1 MKRKLSI
8 LITFLLLS
16 YADSIACDCGYLGG
30 FALCN
35 QIADLVVY
43 GKVIGYDSIGTYDQ
57 PDNPYSMK
65 FEIIEKIRGIESR
78 KILIVFGD
86 NGADCRPYINEFKP
100 NSEWILALNNFNG
113 DYEISDCGE
122 FYLPVKNGKVEGQIF
137 GRGRT
142 FDDKNYSYSI
152 LRNVVNNPQD
162 YPLYKGKKVIRKD
175 NTGLEYL
182 TDCDQWP
189 KCSMTASE
197 IDKIINKK
205 IQLPTGFMSSN
216 DSYLIHAQV
225 IITSTGKYK
234 FNGLYESNSNTIW
247 GLDNIEKQV
256 DSILQN
262 ITSWESG
269 SDAGKPVT
277 AQILIPV
284 LLKK

>member
-1 MKRKLSI
+1 MIADILEDLHFAIKLH
-8 LITFLLLS
+8 
-16 YADSIACDCGYLGG
+16 
-30 FALCN
+30 
-35 QIADLVVY
+35 ADLVVY

-162 YPLYKGKKVIRKD
+162 YPL
-175 NTGLEYL
+175 
-182 TDCDQWP
+182 
-189 KCSMTASE
+189 
-197 IDKIINKK
+197 
-205 IQLPTGFMSSN
+205 
-216 DSYLIHAQV
+216 
-225 IITSTGKYK
+225 
-234 FNGLYESNSNTIW
+234 
-247 GLDNIEKQV
+247 
-256 DSILQN
+256 
-262 ITSWESG
+262 
-269 SDAGKPVT
+269 
-277 AQILIPV
+277 
-284 LLKK
+284 